1 MQKGL
6 DMKWMLRGVRSA
18 AVVAVCSFFMTQT
31 SNQSMYY
38 APLTSAS
45 PFPPSLY
52 TNVLNAM
59 VCMWGY
65 FELLQK
71 NHVELVEQ
79 ELVVDAITGRM
90 TLARSY
96 ADVLLRAC
104 HDGSLPLLVDDVFH
118 LIDVCD
124 HIEAAYK
131 DVQRRGN
138 DTGINL
144 TVLFGMRDEFCQLL
158 PV

>member
-6 DMKWMLRGVRSA
+6 IIKRMMRGMRSA
-18 AVVAVCSFFMTQT
+18 LAVAVFSFFTTQT
-31 SNQSMYY
+31 SNQSIYY
-38 APLTSAS
+38 APLTSES

-71 NHVELVEQ
+71 NQVEQ
-79 ELVVDAITGRM
+79 VEQDFVVDAITGRM
-90 TLARSY
+90 TLARSH
-96 ADVLLRAC
+96 ADLLLRAC
-104 HDGSLPLLVDDVFH
+104 HDGVLPLLVDDVFH

-124 HIEAAYK
+124 HIEAAYQ
-131 DVQRRGN
+131 DVKRRGH

-144 TVLFGMRDEFCQLL
+144 TVLFGIRDEFSQLL